1 MEREKK
7 YEGEKIIF
15 SRENAAENI
24 LQGGYQICSDTMLRI
39 MASMEKWRENYEKLC
54 IDLSEQSYKNEKVT
68 IKEHI
73 KAYL

>member
-1 MEREKK
+1 VSCHISSAYNSKLIK
-7 YEGEKIIF
+7 GG
-15 SRENAAENI
+15 I
-24 LQGGYQICSDTMLRI
+24 LMHLLRI